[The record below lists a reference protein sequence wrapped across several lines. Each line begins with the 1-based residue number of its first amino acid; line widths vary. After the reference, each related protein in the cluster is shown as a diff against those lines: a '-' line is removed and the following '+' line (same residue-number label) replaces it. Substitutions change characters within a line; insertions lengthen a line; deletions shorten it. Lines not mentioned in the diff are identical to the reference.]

1 MMVALQQMCI
11 YSCKCILNVMY
22 VNVFLNILRGEF
34 ILFIFLEAWTTNLE
48 LHIMFL
54 FSEFE
59 SILNPTNLYYATLL
73 ILLRSVTSFC

>member
-11 YSCKCILNVMY
+11 YLCKCILNVMY

-34 ILFIFLEAWTTNLE
+34 ILFIFLEAWTTNL
-48 LHIMFL
+48 L